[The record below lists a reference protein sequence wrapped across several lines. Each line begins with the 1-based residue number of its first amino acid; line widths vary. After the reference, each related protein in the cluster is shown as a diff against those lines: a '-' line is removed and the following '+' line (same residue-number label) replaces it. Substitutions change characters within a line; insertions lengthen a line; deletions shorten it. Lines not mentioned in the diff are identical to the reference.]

1 MAQAHLGDGPE
12 ASGSQ
17 SVHSSLSDPFA
28 DPSDSSYDASAR
40 TSVRIS
46 TISVGEAA
54 VASRY
59 YDAVQEISPSPIT
72 IPPRALLPDEVQA
85 EDLIVSGVGTS
96 PSGFGT
102 DGLRHRPHPGKKS
115 LTKRRVSLA
124 RREMSI
130 SVCRYPLARPL

>member
-1 MAQAHLGDGPE
+1 MARAHLEDGPE

-46 TISVGEAA
+46 TISVGEAV

-72 IPPRALLPDEVQA
+72 IPPRAVLPDQVEAA
-85 EDLIVSGVGTS
+85 EDLIVSDVGIQLPDLLLTTS
-96 PSGFGT
+96 DTGPTLGRN
-102 DGLRHRPHPGKKS
+102 L
-115 LTKRRVSLA
+115 
-124 RREMSI
+124 
-130 SVCRYPLARPL
+130 